1 MVVKKNKEVAEVA
14 TKSIDLSKIILA
26 LALII
31 SLIVLASLYVSY
43 LNLKKEMS
51 YLQDP
56 QAQEA
61 RIKRETQDLINQVG
75 KLMVLPEGEPTV
87 ATVVD
92 AEALAKEQEFFKDA
106 KNGDKVLIYKDKAI
120 LFNVSEGRIVNVG
133 PVFSTNPTGTEAQSN
148 TLNIEVRNGSKK
160 IGAANELGDQLKA
173 KGFNVAEVANAT
185 KADYEQSVL
194 INLTGKDVK
203 ALEAELGLIATDKL
217 PDGEATST
225 QDVVVILGN
234 KK

>member
-1 MVVKKNKEVAEVA
+1 MVKKSKEVAEVA

-26 LALII
+26 LAL
-31 SLIVLASLYVSY
+31 VASLALLAGLYVKY
-43 LNLKKEMS
+43 LNLKKEIN

-56 QAQEA
+56 QAQQA
-61 RIKRETQDLINQVG
+61 RAQRETQELVAQVG

-120 LFNVSEGRIVNVG
+120 LFNVDEGRIVNVG
-133 PVFSTNPTGTEAQSN
+133 PVLSVNSAGAQN
-148 TLNIEVRNGSKK
+148 QDNVLNIEVRNGSKK
-160 IGAANELGDQLKA
+160 IGAGNELGDQLKA
-173 KGFNVAEVANAT
+173 KGYSVTTVVNAA
-185 KADYEQSVL
+185 KADYDQSVL
-194 INLTGKDVK
+194 VNLTGKDVK

>member
-1 MVVKKNKEVAEVA
+1 MVKKGKEVADVA

-26 LALII
+26 LAL
-31 SLIVLASLYVSY
+31 VASLALLAGLYVKY
-43 LNLKKEMS
+43 LNLKKEIN

-56 QAQEA
+56 QAQQA
-61 RIKRETQDLINQVG
+61 RVQRETQELVAQVG

-92 AEALAKEQEFFKDA
+92 AASLAKEQEFFKDA

-120 LFNVSEGRIVNVG
+120 LFNPAEGRIVNVG
-133 PVFSTNPTGTEAQSN
+133 PVLGINSAGADAQSN
-148 TLNIEVRNGSKK
+148 VVNIEVRNGSRK

-173 KGFNVAEVANAT
+173 KGYNVAEVANAA

-194 INLTGKDVK
+194 VNLTGKDVK
-203 ALEAELGLIATDKL
+203 VLETELGLIATDKM

-225 QDVVVILGN
+225 QDVVIILGN

>member
-1 MVVKKNKEVAEVA
+1 MPVKKTKEVAEVA
-14 TKSIDLSKIILA
+14 TKSIDLSKIILS

-31 SLIVLASLYVSY
+31 SLAGLVALSIKYF
-43 LNLKKEMS
+43 NLKKEND

-56 QAQEA
+56 QAQQA
-61 RIKRETQDLINQVG
+61 RAKRETQDLVAQVG

-120 LFNVSEGRIVNVG
+120 LFNPAEGRIVNVG
-133 PVFSTNPTGTEAQSN
+133 PIFSANGVGANPQAN
-148 TLNIEVRNGSKK
+148 VLNIEVRNGSKK

-173 KGFNVAEVANAT
+173 KGYNVAEVANAF
-185 KADYEQSVL
+185 KADYEGNLLV
-194 INLTGKDVK
+194 NLTGKDVK

>member
-1 MVVKKNKEVAEVA
+1 MAAKKNQEVAEMA

-31 SLIVLASLYVSY
+31 SLIVLASLYVNY

-56 QAQEA
+56 QAQQA
-61 RIKRETQDLINQVG
+61 RAKRETQDLITQVG

-133 PVFSTNPTGTEAQSN
+133 PVFSTNPTSAEAQSN

-160 IGAANELGDQLKA
+160 IGAANELGDQLKT
-173 KGFNVAEVANAT
+173 KGFNVAEVANASN
-185 KADYEQSVL
+185 ADYTQSVL
-194 INLTGKDVK
+194 VNLTGKDVK

-217 PDGEATST
+217 PDGEASST